1 VGHVLDS
8 VDVDRRHLVYCF
20 ACHKSCRF
28 TSLHLMPKREAQS
41 TVDPSHLRNNDPKG
55 MQNREN
61 QELYY
66 LSTENGPYGGL

>member
-1 VGHVLDS
+1 
-8 VDVDRRHLVYCF
+8 
-20 ACHKSCRF
+20 
-28 TSLHLMPKREAQS
+28 MPKREAQS